1 MTALTMTK
9 LVVADL
15 EREKAFYEA
24 VCGLKEARRINGA
37 LDGRP
42 ITELIMASDES
53 RGGTLVLFRFHDAPT
68 PPTDECMLVF
78 ETSDITAL
86 LRRAELAGG
95 TVTQPIEALP
105 DFGLSF
111 AFVRDPEGHIVEVLQ
126 RTT

>member
-24 VCGLKEARRINGA
+24 VCGLKEARRVNGA

-53 RGGTLVLFRFHDAPT
+53 RGGTLVLFRFHHAPT

-78 ETSDITAL
+78 ETSDIAAL

-95 TVTQPIEALP
+95 T
-105 DFGLSF
+105 LSC
-111 AFVRDPEGHIVEVLQ
+111 P
-126 RTT
+126 